1 MKYKNMENLKCIVLG
16 NYRWIIIFVVPAG
29 IFFHLWSGIER
40 LILIVKSLWIS
51 LAPTLTK
58 HI

>member
-1 MKYKNMENLKCIVLG
+1 MKNLKCIGLG

-40 LILIVKSLWIS
+40 LILIVKSILIR
-51 LAPTLTK
+51 LAHTLTK
-58 HI
+58 RI